1 MPAMKARRL
10 ASFALAGALCLALVA
25 PLRAAGPYLH
35 GVDPLILLAPPTV
48 LHTPEDV
55 ADRDSAFQVYRA
67 RIPEDVA
74 RAKAEHK
81 VTPYAYAAAIGPFLK
96 PGKFPKLDAMFK
108 DLDLEAKKV
117 SDAGKN
123 HWKRLRPYVQDPT
136 RFSEPGDPEDSFA
149 YPSGH
154 STRGTA
160 FALILAEIF
169 PEQRDAIL
177 EKGRL
182 IGWTRVEVGVHT
194 PQDIY
199 AGRVLGQA
207 IAQALLRDPA
217 FQQDL
222 AAVKAEVA
230 AGR

>member
-1 MPAMKARRL
+1 MIRTPLVRSLGTAALLFL
-10 ASFALAGALCLALVA
+10 ASAGA
-25 PLRAAGPYLH
+25 RATGPYLH
-35 GVDPLILLAPPTV
+35 GVDTLTLLPPPTA
-48 LHTPEDV
+48 LHSPEDA
-55 ADRDSAFQVYRA
+55 ADRDSAFQVYSA
-67 RIPEDVA
+67 RTPEDVA

-81 VTPYAYAAAIGPFLK
+81 VTPYAFAAAIGPFLQ
-96 PGKFPKLDAMFK
+96 PGKFPQLDAMFK

-123 HWKRLRPYVQDPT
+123 HWKRLRPYVQDPA

-169 PEQRDAIL
+169 PEQRAAIL

-182 IGWTRVEVGVHT
+182 VGWTRVEVGVHT

-230 AGR
+230 AGKSP

>member
-1 MPAMKARRL
+1 MIRSTLVRSLGTAVLLIL
-10 ASFALAGALCLALVA
+10 ASAGV
-25 PLRAAGPYLH
+25 RAAGPYLH
-35 GVDPLILLAPPTV
+35 GVDALILLPPPTS
-48 LHTPEDV
+48 LHSPEDV
-55 ADRDSAFQVYRA
+55 ADRDSAFQVYSA
-67 RIPEDVA
+67 RTPADVA

-81 VTPYAYAAAIGPFLK
+81 VTPYAYAAAIGPFIQ

-123 HWKRLRPYVQDPT
+123 HWKRLRPYVQDPA

-182 IGWTRVEVGVHT
+182 VGWTRVEVGVHT
-194 PQDIY
+194 PEDIF